1 MDNPLVLPQI
11 GLIFWTCLVFCILLF
26 LLKKFAWKPILSAV
40 KERESKI
47 EEALESAEN
56 AKLEMAKLK
65 SQNEDMKKEALAE
78 REAMMKEAKEIK
90 AGIIA
95 DAKGEAKAEAD
106 RIIESARAEI
116 KAEKAAAMSEIKSQ
130 VATLSID
137 IAEKIVKKEL
147 SADDKQKALVDG
159 LIEDVNLN

>member
-90 AGIIA
+90 ANS
-95 DAKGEAKAEAD
+95 EA
-106 RIIESARAEI
+106 I
-116 KAEKAAAMSEIKSQ
+116 IKS
-130 VATLSID
+130 
-137 IAEKIVKKEL
+137 KERF
-147 SADDKQKALVDG
+147 K
-159 LIEDVNLN
+159 